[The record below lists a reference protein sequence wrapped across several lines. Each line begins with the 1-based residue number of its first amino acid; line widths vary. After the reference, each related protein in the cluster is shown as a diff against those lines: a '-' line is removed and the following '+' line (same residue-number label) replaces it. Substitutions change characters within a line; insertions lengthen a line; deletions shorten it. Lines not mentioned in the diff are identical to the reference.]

1 MLPFLTHPP
10 PLETSAVVAGVGI
23 LVLRELVGGINF
35 GERQPNP
42 EGNKVY
48 DTMDYDVD
56 GIHKPLVFCVPGR
69 TDLVQEGHR
78 GGRRKCVGDLSTLVC
93 KEYLGVTDVSCEG
106 LRRDR
111 HDVIVTGNMF
121 GNIQCLASF
130 AEIDAIHVP
139 WGTVR
144 TEWRKRARH
153 CGTGKGKYSRANFA
167 LHWCSCQFETEV
179 AAIEVAVVEVL
190 ESGLL
195 TGSCTGT
202 IETVQFPP
210 APW

>member
-1 MLPFLTHPP
+1 MYH
-10 PLETSAVVAGVGI
+10 V
-23 LVLRELVGGINF
+23 
-35 GERQPNP
+35 
-42 EGNKVY
+42 
-48 DTMDYDVD
+48 
-56 GIHKPLVFCVPGR
+56 
-69 TDLVQEGHR
+69 
-78 GGRRKCVGDLSTLVC
+78 
-93 KEYLGVTDVSCEG
+93 
-106 LRRDR
+106 RDF
-111 HDVIVTGNMF
+111 DVIVTGNMF

-130 AEIDAIHVP
+130 AEIDALHVP

-153 CGTGKGKYSRANFA
+153 CGTGKGKCSRANSG

-210 APW
+210 STLDDAIASALKVRESSELHMDSFSSSPFGQGL

>member
-1 MLPFLTHPP
+1 MSANPILKEIKFTTPWTTTWMGSTSLWFFAFQDAQIWSKKVTEVDDANV
-10 PLETSAVVAGVGI
+10 LETSRLWFV
-23 LVLRELVGGINF
+23 R
-35 GERQPNP
+35 
-42 EGNKVY
+42 
-48 DTMDYDVD
+48 
-56 GIHKPLVFCVPGR
+56 
-69 TDLVQEGHR
+69 
-78 GGRRKCVGDLSTLVC
+78 STQALQMYHV
-93 KEYLGVTDVSCEG
+93 
-106 LRRDR
+106 RDF
-111 HDVIVTGNMF
+111 DVIVTGNMF